1 MKPQVF
7 TFLTAIINTLV
18 SVFQMEN
25 DALWYIMCSVSG
37 GKNYDI
43 LFLYPESL
51 SKWMKKWR

>member
-51 SKWMKKWR
+51 SKWMKK